1 MINVKK
7 ELEKSAK
14 NSIRLTIGGKFGGG
28 VGATKFGGKPD
39 VPPDFKWCRYEGE
52 DYLSGEVKSCPLS
65 FLAQFDLEEISS
77 YDTEGL
83 LPKKG
88 LLSFFYECETGHWG
102 FDPKDK
108 GCARVFFFEDISAL
122 APAEFPEDLAEDL
135 RLPELRITAASE
147 RSYQSYEDFL
157 VQRDPRSSLW
167 EEFDSAQRSLGIEE
181 PGERSKLLGWA
192 DVIQGN
198 MTRECELVS
207 RGYYLGDGWDNVTPQ
222 DRQETEQWAN
232 RDWLLLF
239 QLDSIL
245 ADKSIEVNYGG
256 GGRLYFYIRRE
267 DLAACNFDNVWMIL
281 QCS

>member
-7 ELEKSAK
+7 ELEKSLK
-14 NSIRLTIGGKFGGG
+14 NSIRLTIGGKFSGG

-39 VPPDFKWCRYEGE
+39 VPPDFKWCRFKGE

-65 FLAQFDLEEISS
+65 FLAQFDLEEISK

-102 FDPKDK
+102 FDPEDK

-167 EEFDSAQRSLGIEE
+167 EEFDSAQKSLGIDE

-232 RDWLLLF
+232 RDWLLLL

-245 ADKSIEVNYGG
+245 ADNGIEVNYGG
-256 GGRLYFYIRRE
+256 RGRLYFYIRRE
-267 DLAACNFDNVWMIL
+267 DLAAHNFDNVWMIL